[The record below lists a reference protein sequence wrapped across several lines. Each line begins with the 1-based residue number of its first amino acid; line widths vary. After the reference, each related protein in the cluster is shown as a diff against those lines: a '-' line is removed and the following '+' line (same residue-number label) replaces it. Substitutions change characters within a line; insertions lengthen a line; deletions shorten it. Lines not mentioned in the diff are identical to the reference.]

1 VADPLA
7 ETSFGTLNYLVL
19 VGYFVVV
26 FGLAL
31 ALSGKQKDTSSYF
44 LANRNMPWLAV
55 SLSVVAS
62 LLSALTY
69 LGAPA
74 VAYRENAA
82 LVLGLPAALLAA
94 PLVIWLFFP
103 IYRRL
108 NLTSIYE
115 YVGARFG
122 SRARYVASFFQ
133 ILQIQGWMGIA
144 LYAPALALST
154 VTGLNLW
161 TAIVVMGVVATAYT
175 TLGGMAAVIWTD
187 VLQFLILALGAV
199 LIALS
204 LAERVPGGTGQILE
218 MASANDKLPLLEPSF
233 SFTEINGLA
242 VVLCY
247 FITAFNQYGTS
258 QVPVQR
264 LLSVRT
270 LSGMVKALI
279 LDHVLEI
286 IIIGLL
292 YFIGLGLFA
301 YFSLFPERL
310 ADGIGGD
317 RILPFYILHALP
329 AGLSGLIIAAI
340 FAAAMSTVDSGI
352 HSMSTLILV
361 DFVTPLRKAA
371 LEARRSL
378 EVARGLTIA
387 LGLVA
392 TLAGLLVSQTEGILK
407 AISIVGGYVGAPVTA
422 LFLLGILTRRADFWG
437 WLIGTCLVT
446 IPMQFYIQNH
456 TDTHWV
462 FFGPIAMVS
471 CFVVSYPFSLILAKW
486 WHLEPAS
493 REFTIWRSYS

>member
-1 VADPLA
+1 M
-7 ETSFGTLNYLVL
+7 
-19 VGYFVVV
+19 GYFVVV
-26 FGLAL
+26 VGLAL

-44 LANRNMPWLAV
+44 LANRNMPWVAV

-94 PLVIWLFFP
+94 PLVILLFFP
-103 IYRRL
+103 LYRRL
-108 NLTSIYE
+108 NVTSIYE

-122 SRARYVASFFQ
+122 SPARYVASFFQ

-144 LYAPALALST
+144 LFAPALALST
-154 VTGLNLW
+154 VTGLDLW
-161 TAIVVMGVVATAYT
+161 SAIVVMGLVATAYT

-187 VLQFLILALGAV
+187 VVQFLILSFGAV
-199 LIALS
+199 LIAFS
-204 LAERVPGGTGQILE
+204 LVERLPGGIGQIME
-218 MASANDKLPLLEPSF
+218 MASANDKLPFLDLSF
-233 SFTEINGLA
+233 SFSELNGLA
-242 VVLCY
+242 VVICY
-247 FITAFNQYGTS
+247 FIVAFNQYGTS

-264 LLSVRT
+264 LLAIRT
-270 LSGMVKALI
+270 FSGMVKALI
-279 LDHVLEI
+279 LDHLLEI

-317 RILPFYILHALP
+317 RILPFYIIHALP
-329 AGLSGLIIAAI
+329 AGVSGLIIAAI

-352 HSMSTLILV
+352 HSMSTLILI
-361 DFVTPLRKAA
+361 DFVGPLRKTA
-371 LEARRSL
+371 LEARQSL
-378 EVARGLTIA
+378 LVARGLTIA
-387 LGLVA
+387 LGIVA

-407 AISIVGGYVGAPVTA
+407 AISIVGGYLGAPVTA
-422 LFLLGILTRRADFWG
+422 LFLLGILTRRAHFWG
-437 WLIGTCLVT
+437 WLIGACLVT
-446 IPMQFYIQNH
+446 IPLQFYIQNH

-462 FFGPIAMVS
+462 FFGPLAMVT
-471 CFVVSYPFSLILAKW
+471 CCAVSYPLSLILARL
-486 WHLEPAS
+486 WHLEPVS
-493 REFTIWRSYS
+493 REYTVWRN

>member
-1 VADPLA
+1 MVDSLA

-19 VGYFVVV
+19 VGYFAVVV
-26 FGLAL
+26 GLAL

-44 LANRNMPWLAV
+44 LANRDMPWVAV

-94 PLVIWLFFP
+94 PLVILLFFP

-108 NLTSIYE
+108 NVTSIYE

-122 SRARYVASFFQ
+122 SRARYAASFFQ

-161 TAIVVMGVVATAYT
+161 SAIILMGLVATAYT

-187 VLQFLILALGAV
+187 VVQFLILAFGAV
-199 LIALS
+199 VITFS
-204 LAERVPGGTGQILE
+204 LAQRVPGGIRQIME
-218 MASANDKLPLLEPSF
+218 MASAKDKLPLLDLSF
-233 SFTEINGLA
+233 SFSELNGLA
-242 VVLCY
+242 VVICY
-247 FITAFNQYGTS
+247 FVIAFNQYGTS
-258 QVPVQR
+258 QVTVQR
-264 LLSVRT
+264 LLSIRT
-270 LSGMVKALI
+270 FWGMVKALI

-286 IIIGLL
+286 IVVGLL

-317 RILPFYILHALP
+317 RILPFYIVHALP

-361 DFVTPLRKAA
+361 DFVGPLRKTTP
-371 LEARRSL
+371 EARRSL
-378 EVARGLTIA
+378 DLARGLTIA

-392 TLAGLLVSQTEGILK
+392 TLAGLLVSQTEGILQ
-407 AISIVGGYVGAPVTA
+407 AINMVGGYLGAPVAA
-422 LFLLGILTRRADFWG
+422 LFLLGVLTRRTHFWG

-446 IPMQFYIQNH
+446 IPLEFYIQMY

-462 FFGPIAMVS
+462 FFGPVGIVI
-471 CFVVSYPFSLILAKW
+471 CFAVSYPFSLILARL

-493 REFTIWRSYS
+493 REYTVWRN

>member
-1 VADPLA
+1 M
-7 ETSFGTLNYLVL
+7 
-19 VGYFVVV
+19 GYFAVVI
-26 FGLAL
+26 GLAL

-44 LANRNMPWLAV
+44 LANRNMPWVAV

-82 LVLGLPAALLAA
+82 LMLGLPAALLAA
-94 PLVIWLFFP
+94 PLVICLFFP

-108 NLTSIYE
+108 NVTSIYE

-122 SRARYVASFFQ
+122 SRARYAASFLQ

-161 TAIVVMGVVATAYT
+161 SAIVVMGLVATTYT

-187 VLQFLILALGAV
+187 VVQFLILALGAV
-199 LIALS
+199 LITLS
-204 LAERVPGGTGQILE
+204 LSERVPRGIGQIME
-218 MASANDKLPLLEPSF
+218 MASANDKLPLLDLSF
-233 SFTEINGLA
+233 SFSELNGLA
-242 VVLCY
+242 VVVCY
-247 FITAFNQYGTS
+247 FIIAFNQYGSS
-258 QVPVQR
+258 QVTVQR

-270 LSGMVKALI
+270 FSGMVKALI

-286 IIIGLL
+286 IIVGLL

-317 RILPFYILHALP
+317 RILPFYIVHALP

-361 DFVTPLRKAA
+361 DFVEPLRKTT
-371 LEARRSL
+371 LEARWSL

-407 AISIVGGYVGAPVTA
+407 AISIVGGYLGAPVTA
-422 LFLLGILTRRADFWG
+422 LFLLGVLTRRAHFWG

-446 IPMQFYIQNH
+446 IPLQFYIQNY

-462 FFGPIAMVS
+462 FFGPVAIVS
-471 CFVVSYPFSLILAKW
+471 CFTVSYPFSLILARF

-493 REFTIWRSYS
+493 REHTVWRSSP

>member
-1 VADPLA
+1 M
-7 ETSFGTLNYLVL
+7 
-19 VGYFVVV
+19 GYFIVVI
-26 FGLAL
+26 GLAL

-44 LANRNMPWLAV
+44 LANRSMPWVAV

-108 NLTSIYE
+108 NVTSIYE

-122 SRARYVASFFQ
+122 SRARYAASFFQ
-133 ILQIQGWMGIA
+133 ILRIQGWMGIA

-161 TAIVVMGVVATAYT
+161 SAIVVMGVVATAYT

-187 VLQFLILALGAV
+187 VVQFLILALGAV
-199 LIALS
+199 LITFS
-204 LAERVPGGTGQILE
+204 LAESVPGGIGQIME
-218 MASANDKLPLLEPSF
+218 MASANDKLPLLELSF
-233 SFTEINGLA
+233 SFSELNGLA
-242 VVLCY
+242 VVVCY
-247 FITAFNQYGTS
+247 FIIAFNQYGNS
-258 QVPVQR
+258 QVTVQR

-270 LSGMVKALI
+270 FAGMVKALI

-286 IIIGLL
+286 IIVGLL

-310 ADGIGGD
+310 GDGIGGD
-317 RILPFYILHALP
+317 RILPFYIVHALP

-361 DFVTPLRKAA
+361 DFVGPLRKTT
-371 LEARRSL
+371 LEAHRSL
-378 EVARGLTIA
+378 KLARGLTIA

-392 TLAGLLVSQTEGILK
+392 TLAGLLVSQTEGILR
-407 AISIVGGYVGAPVTA
+407 AINIVGGYLGVPVAA
-422 LFLLGILTRRADFWG
+422 LFLLGVLTRRAHFWG

-446 IPMQFYIQNH
+446 IPLQFYIQNY

-462 FFGPIAMVS
+462 FFGPVAIVS
-471 CFVVSYPFSLILAKW
+471 CFAVSYPFSLILAKS

-493 REFTIWRSYS
+493 REFTVWRSSH